1 MDQMVAVQLCL
12 AEKNKEVSVCYTPEN
27 FCKWIRLQEIITGGT
42 SKNIN
47 RLQNKL
53 RNQTIIIW
61 NFTGNNSMNKI
72 FTMVSYKFII
82 KKINNKK

>member
-1 MDQMVAVQLCL
+1 MV
-12 AEKNKEVSVCYTPEN
+12 KNLSCVTVS
-27 FCKWIRLQEIITGGT
+27 QEIITGGT